1 MKLCILLLL
10 MLICTSCSNQAANF
24 SSTSNSIESS
34 SESIESSS
42 EQISIIGDISP
53 QPSLE
58 TTSQPSV
65 TEEPRTAPS
74 GNLIDSSYFKDLDS
88 LYNEI
93 YTAKSGTDMI
103 NGDTPIKLYE
113 LKGIPS
119 NFTLHGIELSAE
131 QYYTATYYSDKGTKF
146 VFKKVNEQQAESY
159 WKGFGDNYEMLSNN
173 SLISNIRLTET
184 ETEYGIMEE
193 ILYDTK
199 AGKDFYASY
208 LSFELD
214 NIRYIWN
221 TSISA
226 RDGTIAGRWIVFNDD
241 LSYIVRHEGDSI
253 PFEVLQSLELLP
265 YTPSS
270 VN

>member
-34 SESIESSS
+34 SE
-42 EQISIIGDISP
+42 QISIIGDISP
-53 QPSLE
+53 QPILE

-65 TEEPRTAPS
+65 TEESRISPS
-74 GNLIDSSYFKDLDS
+74 YNPINSSYFKDFDS
-88 LYNEI
+88 LYNETFI
-93 YTAKSGTDMI
+93 AKSDTNTMNSDPFI
-103 NGDTPIKLYE
+103 NLYE
-113 LKGIPS
+113 LKGIPN
-119 NFTLHGIELSAE
+119 NFTLYEIERSAE

-159 WKGFGDNYEMLSNN
+159 WKGFGDNYEILSNN

-199 AGKDFYASY
+199 AGKDFFISY
-208 LSFELD
+208 LSFESD

-241 LSYIVRHEGDSI
+241 LSYIVRYEGDSI
-253 PFEVLQSLELLP
+253 PFEVLQGLELLP